1 MVKEHQMLLLK
12 DYKSNREFSQQNIFS
27 KLERKSKQI
36 NNRNQ
41 VVLVVKDPKNKHS
54 NLEQIV

>member
-1 MVKEHQMLLLK
+1 MLLLK